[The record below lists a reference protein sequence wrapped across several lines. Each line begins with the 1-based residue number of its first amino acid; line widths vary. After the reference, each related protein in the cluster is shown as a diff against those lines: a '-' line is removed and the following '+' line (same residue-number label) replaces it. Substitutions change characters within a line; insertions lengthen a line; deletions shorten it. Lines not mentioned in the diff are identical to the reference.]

1 MSNGRDK
8 RVDDGQPLH
17 PAEKHLRQ
25 VTEIAEGKRG
35 NIDIHTLVTQIV
47 LGFDSVGGLGKA
59 AVQLYNDTDAAAVK
73 ARLMCEFLKLVN
85 KLTKEGEDDLP
96 EDTKELDTLIKHLV
110 QQAVNKESPQ
120 DD

>member
-8 RVDDGQPLH
+8 RVDNGQPLH

-35 NIDIHTLVTQIV
+35 NIDIHALVTQIV
-47 LGFDSVGGLGKA
+47 MGFDSVGGLGKA
-59 AVQLYNDTDAAAVK
+59 AVQLYNDTDAATVK

-96 EDTKELDTLIKHLV
+96 EDVEQLQAIIKDMQKDL
-110 QQAVNKESPQ
+110 PQ